1 MKTRKLEWILT
12 ILLVL
17 SLAINDFK
25 YELQGSMNP
34 LIFDYFLFLVVGLF
48 VGYYLGKQFNEID

>member
-1 MKTRKLEWILT
+1 MKPRKVEWILT
-12 ILLVL
+12 ILLFL

-25 YELQGSMNP
+25 YELQGSVNP

-48 VGYYLGKQFNEID
+48 AGYYLGKQFKTLD